1 MPSAERAVKHVCD
14 SCTEHSQLVMP
25 LHLNGYGNLFGG
37 QLAKWIDI
45 LAGVVAR
52 RHCGMQ
58 VATAA
63 IENLRFQGPATQNDL
78 IVLQGRMTYA
88 GTTSMEIRVDSHV
101 EDENGVRRT
110 INTAF
115 VIMVALDKNGKPHP
129 VPALVP
135 ETPEEV
141 REFEAGARRREMRR
155 TVFSEMYS

>member
-1 MPSAERAVKHVCD
+1 MQEDKRGTKYVRD
-14 SCTEHSQLVMP
+14 SRTEHAQLVMP

-52 RHCGMQ
+52 RHCGMK

-78 IVLQGRMTYA
+78 IVLRGRMTYV

-101 EDENGVRRT
+101 EDENGSCRK

-115 VIMVALDKNGKPHP
+115 VIMVAQGKDGKPHP
-129 VPALVP
+129 VPTLIP
-135 ETPEEV
+135 ETPEEI
-141 REFEAGARRREMRR
+141 RDFQAGARRREMRSKIFDELY
-155 TVFSEMYS
+155 T